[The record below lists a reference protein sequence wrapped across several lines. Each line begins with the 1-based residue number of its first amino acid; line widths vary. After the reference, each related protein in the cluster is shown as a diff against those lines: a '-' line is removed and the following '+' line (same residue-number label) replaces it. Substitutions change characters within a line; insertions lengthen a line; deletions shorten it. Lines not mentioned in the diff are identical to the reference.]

1 MNPQDA
7 VRKAHA
13 ENMEG
18 RECHCDLCIGGAC
31 SDCGALA
38 GEKCR
43 EGCQCGEAV
52 GCETDE
58 QLREMK
64 ADEEMGERYEDW
76 KQGEIDAIRQD
87 GLA

>member
-1 MNPQDA
+1 MSPRSIHGPTVLEEA
-7 VRKAHA
+7 IKA
-13 ENMEG
+13 EVEK
-18 RECHCDLCIGGAC
+18 AC
-31 SDCGALA
+31 AHCGALA

-58 QLREMK
+58 QLREM
-64 ADEEMGERYEDW
+64 GERYEDW

-87 GLA
+87 GLS

>member
-1 MNPQDA
+1 MSYPHGCTQNDHDEAFGNDGP
-7 VRKAHA
+7 
-13 ENMEG
+13 
-18 RECHCDLCIGGAC
+18 ECG
-31 SDCGALA
+31 DCGALA

-52 GCETDE
+52 GCETAE